1 MKHEQKLTI
10 HGMERATAK
19 RIQNYGEQ
27 HPSFHTRPM
36 NAWRKWWK
44 HEHQLKE
51 LIRRKPELS
60 DGVGMTLKGLY
71 RHNPDTGFNE
81 RIHATTGAFIGHS
94 PY

>member
-1 MKHEQKLTI
+1 MKNETRLTI

-19 RIQNYGEQ
+19 RIQSFGEQ
-27 HPSFHTRPM
+27 HPSFHSRAM

-51 LIRRKPELS
+51 LIRKDTSLVGS
-60 DGVGMTLKGLY
+60 VGMTLKGLY

-81 RIHATTGAFIGHS
+81 RRHARTGAFLNKS